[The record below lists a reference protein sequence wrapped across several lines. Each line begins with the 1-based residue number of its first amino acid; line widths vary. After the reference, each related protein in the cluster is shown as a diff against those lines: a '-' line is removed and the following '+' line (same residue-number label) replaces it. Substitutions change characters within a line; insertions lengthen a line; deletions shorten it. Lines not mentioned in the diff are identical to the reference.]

1 MNLTAEKTSTLVPV
15 TIIRCAG
22 DLDAASYLSLID
34 FAKKLIEVGTKNL
47 LLDLTEM
54 RFMAS
59 SGLVAMFSIL
69 MLLRGGNAPNPEEGW
84 NAIHAVSREVEEARG
99 FDPHLKVLNPQPR
112 VAKTLSMTGF
122 DKIIQAFTDE
132 EAALA
137 SFQ

>member
-1 MNLTAEKTSTLVPV
+1 MNLTVEKASTFVPV

-22 DLDAASYLSLID
+22 DLDASSYLNLID
-34 FAKKLIEVGTKNL
+34 FAKKQIEAGSKNL
-47 LLDLTEM
+47 VLDLTEM

-69 MLLRGGNAPNPEEGW
+69 MLLRGGPAPNPDEGW
-84 NAIHAVSREVEEARG
+84 SALHAVSREVEQATG
-99 FDPHLKVLNPQPR
+99 FDTHLKILNPQTR

-122 DKIIQAFTDE
+122 DKIIQTFTDE
-132 EAALA
+132 ETALA